1 MAEIETDIEFETDDE
16 LPALPSGEEELDPVV
31 LAYRV
36 GDHRRHVRLRR
47 SEVRA
52 DPGLVE
58 VGKTAQSAG
67 YDPIESLNR
76 EPEEVRPADSYVQR
90 EGRGPQEAE
99 VFLRGLPIAAGTV
112 VL

>member
-1 MAEIETDIEFETDDE
+1 MAEIETDIEFED
-16 LPALPSGEEELDPVV
+16 PAEVADGEEELDPVV

-36 GDHRRHVRLRR
+36 GDHRRFVRLKR

-58 VGKTAQSAG
+58 VSKTAQSFD

-76 EPEEVRPADSYVQR
+76 EPEPVRPAEMR
-90 EGRGPQEAE
+90 R
-99 VFLRGLPIAAGTV
+99 AAPRLNKRATAPRRP
-112 VL
+112 LLNP